1 MKENFSDFSSIFAK
15 QLKPDKGILLL
26 AEPFMD
32 SPEFGR
38 AVILL
43 TEYSQKGCMGFI
55 IGRKLNIS
63 PAQAIDDFPV
73 FNSMLYY
80 GGPVSSDQLFYLH
93 TLGDKLEGS
102 VEILPGVYMGGDF
115 ETLKALI
122 KEKMIAP
129 AQIRF
134 FAGYS
139 GWKANQ
145 LNKELKE
152 NSWIVT
158 PMQND
163 YLFGNKEH
171 KNLWKVILRNM
182 GGKYSMIS
190 EFPENPSLN

>member
-1 MKENFSDFSSIFAK
+1 MKENFNDFSSIFTK
-15 QLKPDKGILLL
+15 QLKPAKGMLLL

-38 AVILL
+38 AVIFL
-43 TEYSQKGCMGFI
+43 TEYNAKGCMGFI
-55 IGRKLNIS
+55 LGRKLNIT
-63 PAQAIDDFPV
+63 PGQAIDDFPD

-80 GGPVSSDQLFYLH
+80 GGPVSSDQLFYMH
-93 TLGDKLEGS
+93 TLGASIEGS
-102 VEILPGVYMGGDF
+102 TEILPGIFMGGEF
-115 ETLKALI
+115 EALKALI
-122 KEKMIAP
+122 KAREVEP
-129 AQIRF
+129 GQIRF

-139 GWKANQ
+139 GWEANQ
-145 LNKELKE
+145 LTRELKE

-158 PMQND
+158 PMRED

-171 KNLWKVILRNM
+171 KNLWKEILRNM